1 MDDTPSTPPEQ
12 TPAQS
17 SLFGRLFNIFAAPG
31 EVYAEV
37 KTSPPCTANWLTP
50 VLVFVLASWLGFAL
64 MYSQDSVRQ
73 QLADIRNQ
81 AIEKQMAKT
90 KVPPAQV
97 EQAQQMAEKFGTIST
112 IVGAVAGAAVVGFIS
127 PFWWGLILWLVG
139 AKAFKGSFGY
149 MRAVEVAGLSL
160 MIDALEAVVKPLLV
174 LSFGNFFA
182 TPSLALLVK
191 EFDPMNTV
199 HGLLAVV
206 NVMTFWVL
214 AVKAVGLAKLCGI
227 SFGKAAVW
235 VFGIWVVVT
244 GAFFGIGTAIRLA
257 FGG

>member
-64 MYSQDSVRQ
+64 MYSQESVRQ

-81 AIEKQMAKT
+81 AIEKQMAKA
-90 KVPPAQV
+90 KAPPAQV
-97 EQAQQMAEKFGTIST
+97 EQAQQMAEKFGTIGT
-112 IVGAVAGAAVVGFIS
+112 IVSTVVGAAVVGFVS

-139 AKAFKGSFGY
+139 AKVFKVTIITKWDIISQEGAGNACLI
-149 MRAVEVAGLSL
+149 AVQRRKISEAQIVLGL
-160 MIDALEAVVKPLLV
+160 
-174 LSFGNFFA
+174 
-182 TPSLALLVK
+182 
-191 EFDPMNTV
+191 
-199 HGLLAVV
+199 
-206 NVMTFWVL
+206 
-214 AVKAVGLAKLCGI
+214 
-227 SFGKAAVW
+227 
-235 VFGIWVVVT
+235 
-244 GAFFGIGTAIRLA
+244 
-257 FGG
+257 